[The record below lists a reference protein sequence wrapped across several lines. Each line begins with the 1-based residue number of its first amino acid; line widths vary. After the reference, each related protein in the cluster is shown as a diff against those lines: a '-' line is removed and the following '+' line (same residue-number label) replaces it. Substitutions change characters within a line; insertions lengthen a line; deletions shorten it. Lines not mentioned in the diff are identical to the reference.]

1 VTPELARA
9 DRAEAVRNAARSWRG
24 AGVID
29 DAQLAAIRARYPDDR
44 GRMGPVFR
52 VLLFLFTLL
61 AGNALFGFIGVLSGI
76 SGKDRGDVLAVLALL
91 AGMALAFVTDVQIGS
106 LRRRQGGIEAA
117 TSLMAISYVLGAA
130 AWWVFDHDHS
140 SSAAAVPIL
149 CLLGAILCAAAAW
162 RWGYPLYAGAAAAA
176 LLVVLAHLP
185 LGRLWWIVLPLAAA
199 PALLR
204 LSVSPRLPPAHRT
217 SCTVILAV
225 ALAGLY
231 AAVHLG
237 SWEAQAIEEIGERHQ
252 SAPPGGDL
260 LWWLALGATALM
272 PVILLALGLRGRR
285 YPLLLLGAAT
295 AVASL
300 VTLRWYVHL
309 APLWVVLTASGAVLM
324 AIVFALRR
332 YLESGPNE
340 ERHGFTAAPLFQD
353 PARLRLLE
361 AGAAV
366 LTLAPE
372 ARTIH
377 EEPKFEGGGGQFG
390 GGGASGQF

>member
-29 DAQLAAIRARYPDDR
+29 AAALQAIEQRYPDDR
-44 GRMGPVFR
+44 SRVGPVFR

-61 AGNALFGFIGVLSGI
+61 AGNALFGFIGVIGGLSG
-76 SGKDRGDVLAVLALL
+76 SNRGDALAVLAVLAGLGL
-91 AGMALAFVTDVQIGS
+91 TFATDVQIGS

-117 TSLMAISYVLGAA
+117 TSFMALGYLFGAV
-130 AWWVFDHDHS
+130 AWWVFES
-140 SSAAAVPIL
+140 KTSADVPIL
-149 CLLGAILCAAAAW
+149 CLAGAVLCAAAAW
-162 RWGYPLYAGAAAAA
+162 RWGYPLYAAAATAG
-176 LLVVLAHLP
+176 LLVATAHLSF
-185 LGRLWWIVLPLAAA
+185 GRLLWIVLPLAAA
-199 PALLR
+199 PVLLR
-204 LSVSPRLPPAHRT
+204 LSASLRLPPAHRA
-217 SCTVILAV
+217 SCTAVLSV

-237 SWEAQAIEEIGERHQ
+237 SWEKQVIEEIGERHHQ
-252 SAPPGGDL
+252 APPGGDL
-260 LWWLALGATALM
+260 LWWLAVVATALV
-272 PVILLALGLRGRR
+272 PAVLLALGLRGRC
-285 YPLLLLGAAT
+285 YPLLLLGAGT

-309 APLWVVLTASGAVLM
+309 APLWVVLVVSGILLVAV
-324 AIVFALRR
+324 VFALRR
-332 YLESGPNE
+332 YLESGPE
-340 ERHGFTAAPLFQD
+340 GERHGFTAAPLFQD
-353 PARLRLLE
+353 AARLRLLE
-361 AGAAV
+361 AGAAI

-390 GGGASGQF
+390 GGGASGGF